1 MTQMTLSAILLVI
14 GALAY
19 LTSGILIVRA
29 LRRPEGRAP
38 AGLRT
43 LALAGFVLHCAGVA
57 TEMFF
62 GDLIHFGFGMA
73 VSAMLLIAVAIT
85 LTESYVHR
93 LNALTGTVL
102 IIAAARKR
110 AAGGLSRHDLSD
122 RGLVDALSRA
132 SLGGPC
138 GLQLHDDCGCSGDF
152 PHAHGSCLEEPPQGA

>member
-62 GDLIHFGFGMA
+62 P
-73 VSAMLLIAVAIT
+73 
-85 LTESYVHR
+85 LTQ
-93 LNALTGTVL
+93 
-102 IIAAARKR
+102 K
-110 AAGGLSRHDLSD
+110 
-122 RGLVDALSRA
+122 
-132 SLGGPC
+132 
-138 GLQLHDDCGCSGDF
+138 
-152 PHAHGSCLEEPPQGA
+152 